1 MTTTNDTGRGVNLL
15 LRASLVA
22 LSMNWVS
29 QAAHAAEATT
39 TKDADKDELEE
50 VVVTGVRAS
59 LVQSLVEKRNSTQ
72 VIESVVAEDIGKLPD
87 NNVVEA
93 MQRLSGVQI
102 SNRSGGEAQAV
113 FIRGFSDIETT
124 WNGRNIFTASTR
136 QFALQDIPSNLVRQI
151 DVYKTRSADQIET
164 GIAGQV
170 DIATLRPF
178 DFKGLEIS
186 ATARALY
193 LDVAKKTNP
202 NVSALIS
209 DRWDTSLGEVGAL
222 VNVSY
227 SRTKYSDQAVTAGA
241 LVPFATADNPPP
253 GYTPLQRIFNPAKPP
268 NLWQP
273 GLDAGL
279 AQAPGSTINF
289 GGTPYPYYLS
299 RDAVFQNDLYGDR
312 QRPAVNAAFQWKP
325 NEASEYTA
333 EFFYDGFR
341 NKTYNDL
348 FFSFVDWWGNLGPN
362 PASTVTLYPGTNI
375 IHTRTVGAVYGFNS
389 GDFTRSSTDSYVYAL
404 NGKWTLTDKLSLQGD
419 LSHQTSTFKS
429 AFEAMR
435 TDRVAGQINVNF
447 NPGNGI
453 TAFGFDKPALLTDP
467 AAWNVAQFYD
477 NANRNT
483 GSATTGT
490 LDGHYAFNSGVL
502 QKLDFGVRYDYRKG
516 EESQSTQSGAGLGK
530 PLSTF
535 DPALQFYGSGFF
547 DGLSDVPH
555 SWVAA
560 NGYYVDSHIDAIRAL
575 YGLSKLPLLTNFD
588 VTEKTTAAYLQ
599 ADLETQLFGNR
610 LRVQGGGRFVRVST
624 DMTAFHTDT
633 VSLARVAQNTSLTA
647 SKLLPSITIR
657 YELGS
662 DWLLRL
668 NYGETLRRPNFT
680 DLNPTLTETPDVT
693 GVGLGGGT
701 SGNANLKPTHS
712 KNLDLTA
719 EWYFAADS
727 AVYGTLFRRDI
738 SGLVVL
744 LPRSVYDPAANPNLN
759 TKTFIIT
766 TPFNSSD
773 GVMTG
778 AEFGL
783 VYFPN
788 YLPGVLKGFGI
799 QASATSLSSHQNIP
813 LTDSTGT
820 ITGQQSSP
828 FFGVSK
834 FSYNATLAYERGP
847 IEGRLSFVQRSKFVD
862 RNEARVFANPIQI
875 WSRPLKDLDMQ
886 LTYNVTRKLAVSFDA
901 VNLTN
906 SLAQTYYAFGSAG
919 GPNTDNFGTSLIGR
933 SYELG
938 VRWKL

>member
-1 MTTTNDTGRGVNLL
+1 MTTTNDTGRRANVLL
-15 LRASLVA
+15 WTCLVA
-22 LSMNWVS
+22 LWMSWVTL
-29 QAAHAAEATT
+29 AAHAQEPTT
-39 TKDADKDELEE
+39 TNDADKDKLEE
-50 VVVTGVRAS
+50 VVVVGVRAS
-59 LVQSLVEKRNSTQ
+59 LVQGLVEKRNSTQ

-113 FIRGFSDIETT
+113 SIRGFGDIETT

-136 QFALQDIPSNLVRQI
+136 QFALQDIPSNLVRKI

-193 LDVAKKTNP
+193 LDVAKKFNP
-202 NVSALIS
+202 NLSALLS
-209 DRWDTSLGEVGAL
+209 DRWDTGFGEMGAL
-222 VNVSY
+222 VNLSY
-227 SRTKYSDQAVTAGA
+227 SRTRYSDQAVTAGA

-253 GYTPLQRIFNPAKPP
+253 GYTPLQRIFTDGSIP
-268 NLWQP
+268 WQA

-279 AQAPGSTINF
+279 PQAPGSTLNF

-299 RDAVFQNDLYGDR
+299 RDAVFQNDLFGDR
-312 QRPAVNAAFQWKP
+312 KRPAVNAAFQWKP
-325 NEASEYTA
+325 NESSEYTA

-341 NKTYNDL
+341 NTTYNDL
-348 FFSFVDWWGNLGPN
+348 FFSFVDWWGDLGPN
-362 PASTVTLYPGTNI
+362 PASTVTNYPGTNI
-375 IHTRTVGAVYGFNS
+375 IHTRTVGAVSGFNS
-389 GDFTRSSTDSYVYAL
+389 GDLTRSSTNSYVYAL
-404 NGKWTLTDKLSLQGD
+404 SSKWTLTEHLHLQGD
-419 LSHQTSTFKS
+419 LSHQTSTFDS
-429 AFEAMR
+429 VFEATR
-435 TDRVAGQINVNF
+435 TERVANQVNVNF

-453 TAFGFDKPALLTDP
+453 TSFGFDNPALLTDP
-467 AAWNVAQFYD
+467 AAWNLAQFYD

-490 LDGHYAFNSGVL
+490 LDGQYDLAWGVL
-502 QKLDFGVRYDYRKG
+502 QKIEFGVRYDDRNA
-516 EESQSTQSGAGLGK
+516 EEAQSTQSGPDLAIPLNTLAPGL
-530 PLSTF
+530 
-535 DPALQFYGSGFF
+535 QYYNNGFF
-547 DGLSDVPH
+547 EGVSDVPH

-560 NGYYVDSHIDAIRAL
+560 NGYYVDSHIDAIRAM
-575 YGLSKLPLLTNFD
+575 YGLQKLPLTVNFD
-588 VTEKTTAAYLQ
+588 VTEKTGAAYLQ
-599 ADLETQLFGNR
+599 GDLESKVLGNR
-610 LRVQGGGRFVRVST
+610 LRVQGGGRFVRVTT
-624 DMTAFHTDT
+624 DMTFGTQSASES
-633 VSLARVAQNTSLTA
+633 VS
-647 SKLLPSITIR
+647 KFLPSVTIR
-657 YELGS
+657 YDLAT
-662 DWLLRL
+662 DWLLRF
-668 NYGETLRRPNFT
+668 NYGETLRRPNFA
-680 DLNPTLTETPDVT
+680 DLNPTQTLTPDVT

-701 SGNANLKPTHS
+701 SGAPNLKPTHS
-712 KNLDLTA
+712 KNVDLTA

-727 AVYGTLFRRDI
+727 ALYATLFRRNID
-738 SGLVVL
+738 GLVVPL
-744 LPRSVYDPAANPNLN
+744 TRVVNVPDAAPNLN
-759 TKTFIIT
+759 ATTFLIT
-766 TPFNSSD
+766 SPTNASN
-773 GVMTG
+773 GVMSG

-783 VYFPN
+783 VYFPD
-788 YLPGVLKGFGI
+788 YLPGLLKGFGI
-799 QASATSLSSHQNIP
+799 QASATSLSSHQDIP
-813 LTDSTGT
+813 MTNATGA
-820 ITGQQSSP
+820 ITAEQRSP

-862 RNEARVFANPIQI
+862 HNEARVFANPIQV

-886 LTYNVTRKLAVSFDA
+886 LTYNFTRKLAVSFDA

-919 GPNTDNFGTSLIGR
+919 GPDTDNSGTSLIGR